1 MTKKEY
7 FAEIVAVA
15 TEVGREDLVEFANK
29 EIELLNKRNS
39 KDSKAAKEKAE
50 ANAKLGEDI
59 VAAVAE
65 FGAPARTMEIA
76 AAVGIS
82 PQKATPILKA
92 LVESGKLVEKV
103 EKKVKTFALPEVAE
117 GDAE

>member
-50 ANAKLGEDI
+50 ANAKLGEAI

-65 FGAPARTMEIA
+65 VGGPVRTMEIA

-92 LVESGKLVEKV
+92 LVESGKLVESV
-103 EKKVKTFALPEVAE
+103 EKKVKTFTLAA
-117 GDAE
+117 